1 MNHFVRALY
10 TAILSLAWQ
19 TAAQAQSIN
28 SYDLGIKAYQDKHY
42 LIAVEMFK
50 QALSENNKSALT
62 WLYLAHAY
70 SGAGNSTQAIKT
82 YQGITSSFGGSP
94 EANLASQCLQQ
105 LQHPQASSGNS
116 PPQSMPGNG
125 MAMASKLGL
134 IDRITVY
141 PPRQGHPAVSQASVL
156 AVKTAVSR
164 LPPSILK
171 ILDKKG
177 ATITIAPNIEDKWPG
192 SGEELKP
199 WEQDVTL
206 GEEGGRTYGH
216 NVHIYER
223 PKERG
228 SSRLK
233 EMRSTVEIVRHL
245 HHELGHA
252 IDDALDNPSSDPRFQ
267 AEMQIDLAN
276 LSNSERMR
284 VAPYQDPGECF
295 SEIAGCLLS
304 RQNGDIAADSFPH
317 ARAWVRRKLNL

>member
-1 MNHFVRALY
+1 MHHPVRAL
-10 TAILSLAWQ
+10 LALMLCL
-19 TAAQAQSIN
+19 TTHTTAQAEALN
-28 SYDLGIKAYQDKHY
+28 SYGLGIKAYQDKRY

-50 QALSENNKSALT
+50 AALNENNKNALT

-70 SGAGNSTQAIKT
+70 SGAGDKKQAIAT
-82 YQGITSSFGGSP
+82 YQNITSCFAGTA
-94 EANLASQCLQQ
+94 EANLARQCLAQ
-105 LQHPQASSGNS
+105 LEKPQNSGNS
-116 PPQSMPGNG
+116 PPQTMPGNG
-125 MAMASKLGL
+125 MAMSSKTGL
-134 IDRITVY
+134 LERITVY
-141 PPRQGHPAVSQASVL
+141 PPRAGHPAVSQATVT

-171 ILDKKG
+171 ILDKAG

-199 WEQDVTL
+199 WEPDVTL

-216 NVHIYER
+216 HIHIYER
-223 PKERG
+223 AKERG

-233 EMRSTVEIVRHL
+233 EMRSTMEIVRNL

-252 IDDALDNPSSDPRFQ
+252 IDSALDNPSSDPRFQ
-267 AEMQIDLAN
+267 AELQADLASLN
-276 LSNSERMR
+276 NSERMR

-295 SEIAGCLLS
+295 SEVTGCLLS

-317 ARAWVRRKLNL
+317 ARAWIRCKLNL